1 MGKRTKKAA
10 PFPGREE
17 ILKFIKDTPG
27 RIGKREIARAFSLD
41 TEQKMKLKKVL
52 KEMKEDGQIQRGHGK
67 RFSEPGSLPPVAV
80 VSIIGPDMDG
90 EIIARPMTWDEEAE
104 PPVIYMVPEHRGA
117 PALAPGDRV
126 LARLTRAED
135 KTFEGRTIRRIGQSA
150 ERIMGVY
157 SLVEG
162 QGRLK
167 STNRKAKGEYFV
179 PRADSLGAED
189 GDLVRAEVLPGRK
202 TGMRITKVLERLD
215 TDGGAT
221 SISLIA
227 LLDNDIPTEFS
238 PEALD
243 LAQGAKAAPLG
254 KREDLRD
261 IPLVTIDGADARDF
275 DDAVFAE
282 PDPDRNNPGGWHLIV
297 AIADVA
303 WYVRPGDGLDRDA
316 YGRSN
321 SVYFPDRVVPML
333 PEVLSNGWCSL
344 KPNEERP
351 CMAAHMW
358 IGADGQLKKHR
369 FVRALMKSQAR
380 LTYDQVQAAH
390 DGKANEAVA
399 SLVDTVIAP
408 LYGAY
413 EALSKAR
420 QGRGVLELE
429 LPERRIVIGEDGK
442 VERVEM
448 RERYDSHKLIEE
460 FMITAN
466 VAAAETLEKK
476 HQPCMYRIHDEPS
489 MDKMEGLR
497 QFLDSLSIRLAK
509 GQVLRAKTFN
519 RILQKVRGTPQANLV
534 NDVVL
539 RSQSQ
544 AEYAPDNIGH
554 FGLALRRYCHFT
566 SPIRRYADL
575 LVHRALIRGLGLG
588 EGGLEDDPGDFA
600 RMGEI
605 LSRNERRAASAERSA
620 VDRFAASFLAD
631 KIGVVFS
638 GRINGVT
645 RFGLFVTLD
654 DTGADGLVP
663 VRSLGDDYYVYDEA
677 RHLLRGRKSK
687 QTYRL
692 GDNVDVMLMEA
703 DPVSGSMI
711 MDIIGAAP
719 LKSPR
724 KGRPR
729 PQGASAEKA
738 YIKWECQD
746 D

>member
-1 MGKRTKKAA
+1 M
-10 PFPGREE
+10 
-17 ILKFIKDTPG
+17 
-27 RIGKREIARAFSLD
+27 
-41 TEQKMKLKKVL
+41 
-52 KEMKEDGQIQRGHGK
+52 
-67 RFSEPGSLPPVAV
+67 
-80 VSIIGPDMDG
+80 
-90 EIIARPMTWDEEAE
+90 
-104 PPVIYMVPEHRGA
+104 
-117 PALAPGDRV
+117 
-126 LARLTRAED
+126 
-135 KTFEGRTIRRIGQSA
+135 
-150 ERIMGVY
+150 
-157 SLVEG
+157 
-162 QGRLK
+162 
-167 STNRKAKGEYFV
+167 
-179 PRADSLGAED
+179 
-189 GDLVRAEVLPGRK
+189 
-202 TGMRITKVLERLD
+202 
-215 TDGGAT
+215 
-221 SISLIA
+221 
-227 LLDNDIPTEFS
+227 
-238 PEALD
+238 
-243 LAQGAKAAPLG
+243 
-254 KREDLRD
+254 
-261 IPLVTIDGADARDF
+261 
-275 DDAVFAE
+275 
-282 PDPDRNNPGGWHLIV
+282 
-297 AIADVA
+297 
-303 WYVRPGDGLDRDA
+303 
-316 YGRSN
+316 
-321 SVYFPDRVVPML
+321 
-333 PEVLSNGWCSL
+333 
-344 KPNEERP
+344 
-351 CMAAHMW
+351 
-358 IGADGQLKKHR
+358 
-369 FVRALMKSQAR
+369 
-380 LTYDQVQAAH
+380 
-390 DGKANEAVA
+390 
-399 SLVDTVIAP
+399 
-408 LYGAY
+408 
-413 EALSKAR
+413 
-420 QGRGVLELE
+420 
-429 LPERRIVIGEDGK
+429 
-442 VERVEM
+442 
-448 RERYDSHKLIEE
+448 
-460 FMITAN
+460 
-466 VAAAETLEKK
+466 
-476 HQPCMYRIHDEPS
+476 
-489 MDKMEGLR
+489 
-497 QFLDSLSIRLAK
+497 
-509 GQVLRAKTFN
+509 LRAKTFN

-575 LVHRALIRGLGLG
+575 LVHRALIRGLELG
-588 EGGLEDDPGDFA
+588 EGGLEDDPRDFT

>member
-1 MGKRTKKAA
+1 MLFR
-10 PFPGREE
+10 
-17 ILKFIKDTPG
+17 
-27 RIGKREIARAFSLD
+27 S
-41 TEQKMKLKKVL
+41 
-52 KEMKEDGQIQRGHGK
+52 
-67 RFSEPGSLPPVAV
+67 
-80 VSIIGPDMDG
+80 
-90 EIIARPMTWDEEAE
+90 
-104 PPVIYMVPEHRGA
+104 VIYMAPERRGT

-358 IGADGQLKKHR
+358 IGADG
-369 FVRALMKSQAR
+369 
-380 LTYDQVQAAH
+380 D
-390 DGKANEAVA
+390 
-399 SLVDTVIAP
+399 
-408 LYGAY
+408 
-413 EALSKAR
+413 
-420 QGRGVLELE
+420 
-429 LPERRIVIGEDGK
+429 
-442 VERVEM
+442 
-448 RERYDSHKLIEE
+448 
-460 FMITAN
+460 
-466 VAAAETLEKK
+466 
-476 HQPCMYRIHDEPS
+476 
-489 MDKMEGLR
+489 
-497 QFLDSLSIRLAK
+497 
-509 GQVLRAKTFN
+509 
-519 RILQKVRGTPQANLV
+519 
-534 NDVVL
+534 
-539 RSQSQ
+539 
-544 AEYAPDNIGH
+544 
-554 FGLALRRYCHFT
+554 
-566 SPIRRYADL
+566 
-575 LVHRALIRGLGLG
+575 
-588 EGGLEDDPGDFA
+588 
-600 RMGEI
+600 
-605 LSRNERRAASAERSA
+605 
-620 VDRFAASFLAD
+620 
-631 KIGVVFS
+631 
-638 GRINGVT
+638 
-645 RFGLFVTLD
+645 
-654 DTGADGLVP
+654 
-663 VRSLGDDYYVYDEA
+663 
-677 RHLLRGRKSK
+677 RKS
-687 QTYRL
+687 
-692 GDNVDVMLMEA
+692 VV
-703 DPVSGSMI
+703 
-711 MDIIGAAP
+711 
-719 LKSPR
+719 
-724 KGRPR
+724 
-729 PQGASAEKA
+729 
-738 YIKWECQD
+738 
-746 D
+746 